1 MMSDSNPIAALLLP
15 FELVSAIFI
24 LCLPLRRRVKPHPN
38 RTPLNLASVCAQWR
52 AVALAIPEL
61 WTSIYLTFSGQ
72 DAYDG
77 IPVLFGCIES
87 IDLEDHAAALMD
99 LWFTRAAGHPISISL
114 TCAKHH
120 SLPKRVL
127 ETLVKYRDQWGRIEL
142 RVSSSDFLAFNE
154 VTGPFS
160 SLTSLRIEV
169 IDFLPRSPLLAVSAL
184 ETSERLTSYELSDG
198 GNNPVT
204 PDTLVRVPR
213 TLVAAKISCQ
223 QSFAWSQ
230 NGFGAMD
237 IGGFFSPLLEH
248 LHHLRHLD
256 VSIGHHGP
264 RPDAKR
270 LHASLITLRLGHDN
284 LLPFLSIPTLQHL
297 HTYLTSAIY
306 LMSFIQHSQ
315 CRLISLSVSL
325 YWLTKGAWVS
335 CLAALPE
342 LETLL
347 ITVIDHSAVQRCE
360 VLLDDPELVPR
371 LRSLV
376 LKEEYTLVPRFDQWL
391 ALLGSRSGIR
401 HALLHVWPRHAHERR
416 CMSPAPPEVESGLE
430 RLARGGM
437 DVRLITPR
445 YQYPWNAEEL
455 DPVGDLDPKPDGP
468 LLDLRPYHFSPF

>member
-1 MMSDSNPIAALLLP
+1 MTSDSNPIAALLLP

-24 LCLPLRRRVKPHPN
+24 LCLPLP
-38 RTPLNLASVCAQWR
+38 SVCAQWH
-52 AVALAIPEL
+52 AVALATPEL

-77 IPVLFGCIES
+77 IPVLFGC
-87 IDLEDHAAALMD
+87 DHAADLMD

-154 VTGPFS
+154 ITGPFS

-169 IDFLPRSPLLAVSAL
+169 TDFLPRSPLLAVTAM

-237 IGGFFSPLLEH
+237 IGGFFAPLLEH
-248 LHHLRHLD
+248 LHHLQHLD
-256 VSIGHHGP
+256 VSIGHRGP

-270 LHASLITLRLGHDN
+270 LHASLTTLRLGHDS

-325 YWLTKGAWVS
+325 YWLTQGSWVS

-347 ITVIDHSAVQRCE
+347 ITRCE

-391 ALLGSRSGIR
+391 ALLQSRPGIR

-416 CMSPAPPEVESGLE
+416 CMSPPPPEVEPELE

-445 YQYPWNAEEL
+445 YWYPWNVEEL
-455 DPVGDLDPKPDGP
+455 DPFGDLDPTPDGP
-468 LLDLRPYHFSPF
+468 LDMRPYQFSPF